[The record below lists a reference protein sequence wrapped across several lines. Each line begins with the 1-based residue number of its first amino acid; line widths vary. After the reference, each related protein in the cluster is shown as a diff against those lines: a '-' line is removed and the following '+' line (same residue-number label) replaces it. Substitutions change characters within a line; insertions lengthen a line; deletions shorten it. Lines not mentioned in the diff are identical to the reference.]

1 MEKLILTSP
10 AELQEEGFE
19 VVPAETLLDT
29 QLFKAARSRIE
40 RIIDGTPEL
49 ARREKREYQ
58 LRYAAMGYCRDR
70 NLWAHEQ
77 GLGKTYETILLI
89 LLKYGEQL
97 KGRGHKPLRR
107 GTIQIVAP
115 RHTLKLAWLQEL
127 KTCGLGDMVDVVL
140 NEQDAD
146 RATKPIWLLYF
157 DLFKQ
162 QSKHGQNLKKKGKM
176 RKRWL
181 KNKETELYFLGRP
194 MWRKL
199 RQKAKPHMLVLD
211 EVHNLREGSE
221 RTETMLRYARG
232 IRNIL
237 ALTGTPIDGWV
248 SHLATILGL
257 VYGDNSQVFPWSST
271 AFTKRFTRERVVDMD
286 YATGEVGADAKKRAA
301 PGINPDQI
309 PEFRR
314 ATIHLMHRLII
325 RDPEVTGVK
334 FPPVNYH
341 LVSCPMD
348 PDHMEYYYRAQT
360 NALVDIQNNLNAMG
374 NNRNSFRLRQ
384 NVLGSIQTLRRA
396 ASCPWSIEMAPYGS
410 RETAKITETVNI
422 CRQMAEQGRKVIVF
436 TNFIGTGKPLV
447 DALRIAGLEVTRI
460 YAEDKA
466 ERPALLTQEAREER
480 IEDFLEDPRINVLV
494 GNLTLLST
502 GLTMVQASVI
512 INHDHDWR
520 ANTYRQGISRV
531 VRPGQVHSHVDVYDL
546 VTERS
551 VDVYIHAALMR
562 KLEATAQVVDGQFVL
577 ADDPD
582 KLDVDP
588 LSVAK
593 ALISGD
599 FAIESR

>member
-1 MEKLILTSP
+1 MDKLILTSP
-10 AELQEEGFE
+10 NELVEQGFS
-19 VVPAETLLDT
+19 VVPQATLLET
-29 QLFKAARSRIE
+29 KLFNQARARVE
-40 RIIDGTPEL
+40 RIIDGSPQL
-49 ARREKREYQ
+49 SKREKREYQ

-89 LLKYGEQL
+89 MLKYGEQL
-97 KGRGHKPLRR
+97 KGRGHKPMRR
-107 GTIQIVAP
+107 GAVQIIAP

-140 NEQDAD
+140 SEADAD

-157 DLFKQ
+157 DMLKQ
-162 QSKHGQNLKKKGKM
+162 QTKHGQNLKKKGKM
-176 RKRWL
+176 RKRVL
-181 KNKETELYFLGRP
+181 KNKETELYFLGKP
-194 MWRKL
+194 LWKKL
-199 RQKAKPHMLVLD
+199 RKRAKPHMLVLD
-211 EVHNLREGSE
+211 EVHNLRDGSE
-221 RTETMLRYARG
+221 RTDTLLRYARG
-232 IRNIL
+232 VRNIL

-257 VYGDNSQVFPWSST
+257 VYGDNSQVFPWTSQ
-271 AFTKRFTRERVVDMD
+271 AFTKRFTRERVIDMD
-286 YATGEVGADAKKRAA
+286 YATGETGVEPKKRAA

-309 PEFRR
+309 PEFRK
-314 ATIHLMHRLII
+314 ATLHLMHRLII

-341 LVSCPMD
+341 LVQCDMD
-348 PDHMEYYYRAQT
+348 PDHAEYYYLAQT
-360 NALVDIQNNLNAMG
+360 NALVDIQSNLSQLAGSRNA
-374 NNRNSFRLRQ
+374 FRLRQ

-396 ASCPWSIEMAPYGS
+396 ASCPWSIEVNPYKL
-410 RETAKITETVNI
+410 RETSKILKTVEI
-422 CRQMAEQGRKVIVF
+422 CQQMATQGRKVIVF

-447 DALRIAGLEVTRI
+447 EALRAAGLEVTRI
-460 YAEDKA
+460 YADDKS
-466 ERPALLTQEAREER
+466 ERPSLLTQEMREER
-480 IEDFLEDPRINVLV
+480 IEDFLEDPKVNVLV
-494 GNLTLLST
+494 GNLGLLST

-531 VRPGQVHSHVDVYDL
+531 VRPGQVHDHVDVYDL
-546 VTERS
+546 VTSRS
-551 VDVYIHAALMR
+551 VDMYIHAALMR

-577 ADDPD
+577 SDDPD

-599 FAIESR
+599 FAVEAR